1 MQNFLT
7 WQGWTFVAAV
17 GSLIAAIATSLYTY
31 FTFHL
36 LSSNQRSI
44 KISNKL
50 AEFEIYNRIAE
61 NLFSDRALE
70 LLEIIWRGNF
80 YIQGFNFQE
89 SSDTGKEKITA
100 RELRKYFLSPIEEL
114 AKFCDDE
121 LITFDSIDRGF
132 GTIILQVGNS
142 KTIVDFIK
150 HLRSNIYHSKH
161 LFKGFEELYREEVKR
176 FPGKEGRF
184 DYFT

>member
-1 MQNFLT
+1 MSNFLA
-7 WQGWTFVAAV
+7 WNGWTFVAAV
-17 GSLIAAIATSLYTY
+17 ASLIAAIATSMYTY

-36 LSSNQRSI
+36 LSSSQRSI
-44 KISNKL
+44 RISNKL

-61 NLFSDRALE
+61 KLFSDRALE
-70 LLEIIWRGNF
+70 LLEIIWKGNF
-80 YIQGFNFQE
+80 DIQGFNFPE
-89 SSDTGKEKITA
+89 SSDSTKEKITA
-100 RELRKYFLSPIEEL
+100 RELRKYFLNPLEDL
-114 AKFCDDE
+114 AKFRDDG
-121 LITFDSIDRGF
+121 LITLDSIDRGF

-150 HLRSNIYHSKH
+150 HLRSNIYHSQL
-161 LFKGFEELYREEVKR
+161 LFKGFEELYREEIKL